1 MMSLIKN
8 EKTTRFEF
16 NTVVIFKQ
24 IMEQTRS
31 DDNLATIEQ
40 CHVQRRWDFPFS
52 HHVVMEHLKHIVPV
66 LVRTCETAESA
77 DLQVGVE
84 VKCICLSERSWMN
97 TRTGFDGRIASTC

>member
-40 CHVQRRWDFPFS
+40 CHVKGVGIS
-52 HHVVMEHLKHIVPV
+52 HFL
-66 LVRTCETAESA
+66 TTS
-77 DLQVGVE
+77 
-84 VKCICLSERSWMN
+84 SWS
-97 TRTGFDGRIASTC
+97 I